1 MTSVE
6 GERQLGL
13 RPGATAWR
21 DVGESVVAL
30 DIDAGEYLD
39 LNATA
44 AVLWRRL
51 ADGTTIAALTDELR
65 GTFGVGEA
73 EAEADVRSFLDAL
86 RARGLVAGEPS
97 G

>member
-1 MTSVE
+1 MTSLE
-6 GERQLGL
+6 GEPQLAL

-21 DVGESVVAL
+21 DVGDSVVAL

-39 LNATA
+39 LNPTA
-44 AVLWRRL
+44 AALWRRL
-51 ADGTTIAALTDELR
+51 ADGTTVAALTDELR
-65 GTFGVGEA
+65 GSFDVGEA